1 MRDSLPMTALRA
13 SSLLELQPRADQDA
27 IRQAYLD
34 LVRVWHPDRFGD
46 DVRLRERATA
56 KLAELNAAYA
66 MLKQTTPAFQFR
78 HTVAAQVTNQPMRTR
93 RRVRVQV
100 VRRRRR
106 RGADAHRRAADRLHR
121 QPGRGRRH
129 PARAGTGSSAVVQ
142 RRGRHVAPRRPVGP
156 CRHLARGLGAAA
168 EEPVQPRSRPRPR
181 AVRAGPR
188 RCRHRRNV
196 RRRGRVARA
205 TRQRVTNHQSQNTD
219 RKPSATLR
227 AWPPVS
233 ASAGVNRRRHPGPRS
248 GCRRWAARRRST
260 SRRRPRSALRCGRR
274 AVPPGA
280 A

>member
-100 VRRRRR
+100 VRRRPAAAARFVVSAVAAAAAVLTLIAVLLTGFTANPAE
-106 RGADAHRRAADRLHR
+106 GAVTQPAQAPAAAPSSSAAADTSHR
-121 QPGRGRRH
+121 
-129 PARAGTGSSAVVQ
+129 VVQ
-142 RRGRHVAPRRPVGP
+142 SAPVVTSLVASAPRPKSPFSRDLDRV
-156 CRHLARGLGAAA
+156 LARSGPGPDAAATAATFDAAA
-168 EEPVQPRSRPRPR
+168 E
-181 AVRAGPR
+181 
-188 RCRHRRNV
+188 
-196 RRRGRVARA
+196 
-205 TRQRVTNHQSQNTD
+205 
-219 RKPSATLR
+219 
-227 AWPPVS
+227 
-233 ASAGVNRRRHPGPRS
+233 
-248 GCRRWAARRRST
+248 
-260 SRRRPRSALRCGRR
+260 
-274 AVPPGA
+274 
-280 A
+280 